1 MMRERGHR
9 YAARTRDDPPP
20 DFALAFEAALVVDV
34 FGVPLADFVGRFVAD
49 FFRTRVA
56 RALVDRADSLASAT
70 LSESPIARRMD
81 TIVEK
86 RGLPFAESARYTLSR
101 SICALSATFAIPC
114 AVATCRN
121 ATSKT

>member
-1 MMRERGHR
+1 MRERGHC
-9 YAARTRDDPPP
+9 YAARTRDDAPP
-20 DFALAFEAALVVDV
+20 DFALACEAALVVDV
-34 FGVPLADFVGRFVAD
+34 FAVPLADFGVRFAAD
-49 FFRTRVA
+49 FLRTRVT
-56 RALVDRADSLASAT
+56 RALADRSGSLASAT